1 LRRLTLIGAAG
12 ADAGPPSSS
21 PWPPAATDLAAL
33 RVRGWRPAP
42 IRQFVLKVHQRC
54 NLACDYCYV
63 YTLADQSWRDR
74 PVVMTPE
81 VWSAAARRI
90 GEHVAAHHLRRVEV
104 VLHGGE
110 PLLAGTTRLTA
121 IVQAIRAAV
130 PTGVRVAVGM
140 QTNGVLL
147 TDRILAALLEQR
159 IQVGVSLDG
168 TAADNDAHRRNAR
181 GEGSYAEVE
190 RGLRHLLH
198 PRYRPIYAGLLCTV
212 DPATDPVA
220 TYEALLRFSPPA
232 LDVLIPHAT
241 WATRPPREG
250 TPVGDW
256 LVAAFDRWYDA
267 PRKETR
273 IRLFEAIIALICG
286 GAGRSDY
293 VGVSPA
299 AVAVVET
306 DGALEQT
313 DALKSA
319 YEGAAATG
327 LSVHAD
333 SFDAMLAHPGV
344 VARQIGAEALA
355 AECQSC
361 DIRDVCGGGHFA
373 HRYRPDT
380 GFVNAS
386 VYCQDMQVL
395 IRHVIERLRRDVGDG
410 FAGRSSVRAASIHR

>member
-1 LRRLTLIGAAG
+1 M
-12 ADAGPPSSS
+12 
-21 PWPPAATDLAAL
+21 DLAAL
-33 RVRGWRPAP
+33 RARGWRPAP

-74 PVVMTPE
+74 PAVMAPE
-81 VWSAAARRI
+81 VWSAAAGRI
-90 GEHVAAHHLRRVEV
+90 GEHAVAHRLRRIEV

-110 PLLAGTTRLTA
+110 PLLAGTARLAA
-121 IVQAIRAAV
+121 IVEAVREAV
-130 PTGVRVAVGM
+130 PAGTRVAVGL

-147 TDRILAALLEQR
+147 TKRMLDALLERR

-168 TAADNDAHRRNAR
+168 TAADNDAHRRTAR
-181 GEGSYAEVE
+181 GDGSYAGVE
-190 RGLRHLLH
+190 RGLRHLLQ
-198 PRYRPIYAGLLCTV
+198 PLYRPIYAGLLCTV

-232 LDVLIPHAT
+232 VDVLIPHAN
-241 WATRPPREG
+241 WATRPPVAG

-273 IRLFEAIIALICG
+273 IRLFEAIIALVCG
-286 GAGRSDY
+286 GVGRSDF

-333 SFDAMLAHPGV
+333 SFDEMLAHPGV
-344 VARQIGAEALA
+344 VARQIGVEALA
-355 AECQSC
+355 ADCRGC
-361 DIRDVCGGGHFA
+361 DIWEVCGGGHFA
-373 HRYRPDT
+373 HRYRPGA

-386 VYCQDMQVL
+386 VYCRDMQIL
-395 IRHVIERLRRDVGDG
+395 IRHVIERLRRDVG
-410 FAGRSSVRAASIHR
+410 ARSARQAALIHR